1 MFLLLIA
8 SAYFLSHYSF
18 EKTAQAVFQP
28 PTWINTD
35 FHIHTGAVKTSASI
49 LAEMKNLNIN
59 VGHALIWGLYQA
71 YDGGNFLGQNND
83 PVSEPNN
90 ILRWDVE
97 ISLLPGHYN
106 GHMVM
111 LNIADPNAI
120 SANTVGYPGKDYL
133 FPNLNYVQ
141 STGGIVGYD
150 HASAWIIG
158 DFGKPIKGTIRPYE
172 LALDIALGK
181 VDFLGTQD
189 VSSPQFYWLWYQMLN
204 AGFHIAP
211 VSGSDSPNHSPLG
224 SVTTMVAL
232 DADIPFTFQ
241 NHIEAVRQ
249 GKTVV
254 RRTTAVPDYLDIR
267 VNNTGLGANVNVPAG
282 TTTVTAEIDARSAT
296 NTTMDVIVNGNVFQ
310 SINITNT
317 QTTYTVTI
325 PITKSSW
332 IAVRTPDAH
341 TAATFIL
348 VDGKAIRNDPVSAL
362 KWRDYLEQY
371 YSWGTTE
378 TREDGQKIFGTSA
391 SIIRTKVDEAKAIW
405 ATIAQDGSTGNFQFS
420 PATYSISE
428 SAGTAT
434 VTVNRVNGSAGTISV
449 GYGDWYGTSIPP
461 TRGVDYQAVQGVLT
475 FPNGVT
481 SQTISIPILEDTIK
495 ESNEFFQIWL
505 FNPSSGSSITG
516 TNPALVTIVDN
527 DTSGSAPGNFQFS
540 PATYSI
546 SESAGTATVTVNRVN
561 GSAGTISVG
570 YGDWYGTSIP
580 PTRGVDYQAV
590 QGVLTFPNGV
600 TSQTISIPILEDT
613 IKESNEFFQIWLFNP
628 SSGSSI
634 TGTNPALVTIL
645 DND

>member
-1 MFLLLIA
+1 MNTKKLFIAVSFLGIFLYSLITLNGYFIQNA
-8 SAYFLSHYSF
+8 SAVS
-18 EKTAQAVFQP
+18 
-28 PTWINTD
+28 PTWVNAD
-35 FHIHTGAVKTSASI
+35 FHVHTGATKTSASI

-90 ILRWDVE
+90 ILHWDVE

-150 HASAWIIG
+150 HADAWIVG
-158 DFGKPIKGTIRPYE
+158 DFGRPVKGTIRPYE

-189 VSSPQFYWLWYQMLN
+189 VSSPKFYWLWYQMLN

-232 DADIPFTFQ
+232 DAGTPFTFQ
-241 NHIEAVRQ
+241 NYIEAVRQ

-267 VNNTGLGANVNVPAG
+267 VNNTGLGANVNVPVG
-282 TTTVTAEIDARSAT
+282 TTSVTAEIDARSAT

-378 TREDGQKIFGTSA
+378 TREDGQTIFGTSA

-405 ATIAQDGSTGNFQFS
+405 ATIAEEGSSVGAPGNFQFS
-420 PATYSISE
+420 STTYSVSE
-428 SAGTAT
+428 TAGTAV
-434 VTVNRVNGSAGTISV
+434 VTVNRVGGSAGTISV

-461 TRGVDYQAVQGVLT
+461 IRGVDYLPVQGTLT
-475 FPNGVT
+475 FPDGVV
-481 SQTISIPILEDTIK
+481 SQTISITILADQEV
-495 ESNEFFQIWL
+495 EPNEFFEMWL
-505 FNPSSGSSITG
+505 FNPSSGSGVIG
-516 TNPALVTIVDN
+516 ANPVT
-527 DTSGSAPGNFQFS
+527 
-540 PATYSI
+540 
-546 SESAGTATVTVNRVN
+546 
-561 GSAGTISVG
+561 
-570 YGDWYGTSIP
+570 
-580 PTRGVDYQAV
+580 
-590 QGVLTFPNGV
+590 
-600 TSQTISIPILEDT
+600 
-613 IKESNEFFQIWLFNP
+613 
-628 SSGSSI
+628 
-634 TGTNPALVTIL
+634 VTIL
-645 DND
+645 DVPPPPIPLTVSITSPLDNSQVVHNSTVTIQATTSGPSAVSKVEFYVNNSLKCTDLTAPYSCNWSVPKNRNVTYSLNAKATDVVGGNATATITVRSK